1 MIDLTKYV
9 LKEMGMDQYVLWNC
23 VEGHVIHDSLDVSRI
38 ETETGFVMPSGMDAE
53 EPCLILDSL
62 GCTVDLK

>member
-23 VEGHVIHDSLDVSRI
+23 VEGHAIHDSLDVSMI
-38 ETETGFVMPSGMDAE
+38 ETGFVMPSGMDAE

-62 GCTVDLK
+62 GCTVNLQ